1 VKDVVICA
9 ASAVTALG
17 DSLGESWARL
27 LRGEC
32 GIRPLERFETSG
44 YFSKVAACVPD
55 LEPGRGGS
63 RLTTLLERTL
73 GGFAEVPPES
83 LLFLATTKGEID
95 LLELERRG
103 AEIDPRR
110 LLSETVLGEIRRRT
124 GVKGPGVNVNA
135 ACASATLALGRGAA
149 AIACGD
155 ADAALVVCCDLVSE
169 FVFSGFSALKA
180 LSSDRCRPFDAGRD
194 GLSLGE
200 GGAALL
206 LMERSRADREG
217 RPVLCRLLGWGAAGD
232 AHHITAPA
240 RDGCGLILAVKRA
253 LQVAGIEAQRV
264 DGISA
269 HGTGTVFNDLM
280 ELTAFRTLFG
290 DRKVPLH
297 SVKGAL
303 GHTLG
308 AAGGIEAALAIRS
321 LESGLLPPT
330 VGLRHPEPGGEG
342 CVSAEA
348 LTFPGRILLS
358 TNSGFGG
365 INGALL
371 LSREEAR

>member
-1 VKDVVICA
+1 MKDVVICA
-9 ASAVTALG
+9 ATAVTALG
-17 DSLGESWARL
+17 DSLGESWGRL
-27 LRGEC
+27 LQGEC
-32 GIRPLERFETSG
+32 GIRPVERFETSG
-44 YFSKVAACVPD
+44 YVSKVAACVPD

-63 RLTTLLERTL
+63 RLAALLERTL
-73 GGFAEVPPES
+73 DGLPELPSES
-83 LLFLATTKGEID
+83 LLLLATTKGEID

-103 AEIDPRR
+103 VEIDPRR
-110 LLSETVLGEIRRRT
+110 LLAESVLGEIRRRT

-149 AIACGD
+149 AIARGD
-155 ADAALVVCCDLVSE
+155 AEAALVVCADLVSE

-180 LSSDRCRPFDAGRD
+180 LSPGLCRPFDAGRD

-206 LMERSRADREG
+206 LMERDRAQREG
-217 RPVLCRLLGWGAAGD
+217 RPILARLLGWGAAGD

-253 LQVAGIEAQRV
+253 LEVAGIDAQEV

-280 ELTAFRTLFG
+280 ELTAFRALFG
-290 DRKVPLH
+290 ERKVPFH

-330 VGLRHPEPGGEG
+330 VGLRFPESGGEG
-342 CVSAEA
+342 CVSAGA

-371 LSREEAR
+371 LSREAPR